1 MSVANPL
8 EPWMPTLIGV
18 GVSLSSIAT
27 GILALRFYTYHF
39 VVQHKGGDG
48 LLWATIAWVCLE
60 PWDI

>member
-1 MSVANPL
+1 
-8 EPWMPTLIGV
+8 MPTLIGV